1 MADAF
6 EKLARA
12 ILRRSPDVAHDIK
25 TPLNIVVLNVELL
38 KMRLRSLGEELG
50 SDNRIQEHCRSI
62 DRETRRISAMADA
75 FLSIAR
81 LPEDAEPERR
91 DAAGSLV
98 EALREES
105 FTVDASDR
113 CELTVYSSRLA
124 QAGRTLARGLA
135 AIIDPQRAE
144 VECIVEDRRLTLRI
158 EGPYRE
164 ETPEI
169 GKLFK
174 FYYTDPSGEPNLMLA
189 SARLLLESMGGT
201 IDMNVSEGNVQFRI
215 QLQGDE

>member
-12 ILRRSPDVAHDIK
+12 ILQRSPDVAHDIK

-38 KMRLRSLGEELG
+38 RMRLRSIAAEAE
-50 SDNRIQEHCRSI
+50 SDSRIREHCRAI
-62 DRETRRISAMADA
+62 DQETRRISQIADA

-81 LPEDAEPERR
+81 LPDDAAPERR
-91 DAAGSLV
+91 NVATTIL

-105 FTVDASDR
+105 FAVDDTDA
-113 CELTVYSSRLA
+113 CELTVYASRLDKA
-124 QAGRTLARGLA
+124 ATMLARGIA
-135 AIIDPQRAE
+135 SIIDAE
-144 VECIVEDRRLTLRI
+144 AATVQCRMDQGRLTIRV
-158 EGPYRE
+158 EGPNKD
-164 ETPEI
+164 ETADI

-189 SARLLLESMGGT
+189 SARLLFESMGGSV
-201 IDMNVSEGNVQFRI
+201 DMQVSEGIVQFRI
-215 QLQGDE
+215 ELQGEE

>member
-12 ILRRSPDVAHDIK
+12 ILQRSPDVAHDIK

-38 KMRLRSLGEELG
+38 KMRLRSIAAEAE
-50 SDNRIQEHCRSI
+50 SDSRIQEHCRSI
-62 DRETRRISAMADA
+62 DRETRRISAIADA

-81 LPEDAEPERR
+81 LPEDDAPERR
-91 DAAGSLV
+91 DAASTIV

-105 FTVDASDR
+105 FRVDDSEA
-113 CELTVYSSRLA
+113 CELTVYSTRLDRA
-124 QAGRTLARGLA
+124 ATVLARGVAGIIEAEA
-135 AIIDPQRAE
+135 ATVKCQMNAG
-144 VECIVEDRRLTLRI
+144 RLTISI
-158 EGPYRE
+158 EGPNKD
-164 ETPEI
+164 ETADI

-189 SARLLLESMGGT
+189 SARLLLESMGGSV
-201 IDMNVSEGNVQFRI
+201 DMQISEGIVQFRI
-215 QLQGDE
+215 ELQGDE